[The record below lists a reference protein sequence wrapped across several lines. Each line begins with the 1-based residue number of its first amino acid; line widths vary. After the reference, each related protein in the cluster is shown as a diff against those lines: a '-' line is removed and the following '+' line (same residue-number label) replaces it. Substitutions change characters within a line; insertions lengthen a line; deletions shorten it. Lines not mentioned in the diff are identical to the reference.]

1 MITRIAPTPSGYI
14 HTGNAVNFILTY
26 VLAKHIGAKIE
37 MRIDDIDQNRSKAE
51 YIDDIFSVLQKLGI
65 EWDFGA
71 KNRDELLVKYTFSKK
86 QEAIFTK
93 LTTIVRAN
101 PNYFYICKCSR
112 AKPCNGDCSALKLEL
127 EKNKTALKM
136 HIKKGTV
143 IVLGGKS
150 VDLSKV
156 IGDVTLWQKEGF
168 SSYQLASLISD
179 EEQKTGLI
187 VRGIDL
193 FNSSALQLYMAKLFG
208 FESFLKVIFIHHSLV
223 FDKKGNKLSKS
234 KGSPS
239 VILDNALFQ
248 KAAQIMKIKE
258 YHTVNGMSEL
268 LSRKIEIG
276 EYLKNQGVSF
286 EQRIDS

>member
-37 MRIDDIDQNRSKAE
+37 MRIDDIDQNRSKAA
-51 YIDDIFSVLQKLGI
+51 YIDNIFNVLRKLGI
-65 EWDFGA
+65 KWDFGA
-71 KNRDELLVKYTFSKK
+71 KDRDEFLEKYTFSKK
-86 QEAIFTK
+86 QEAIFAK
-93 LTTIVRAN
+93 LTAIVKTN
-101 PNYFYICKCSR
+101 PDHFYICKCSR
-112 AKPCNGDCSALKLEL
+112 TKPCNGNCSTLKLEL

-136 HIKKGTV
+136 RVEKGTV
-143 IVLGGKS
+143 TMLGGKS

-168 SSYQLASLISD
+168 SSYQLASLMSD

-208 FESFLKVIFIHHSLV
+208 FENFLKVIFIHHPLV
-223 FDKKGNKLSKS
+223 FDEKGNKLSKS

-239 VILDNALFQ
+239 VILNNALFQ
-248 KAAQIMKIKE
+248 KAAQIIKIKE
-258 YHTVNGMSEL
+258 YHTISDMSEL
-268 LSRKIEIG
+268 LSNKAEIG